1 MQALLIYD
9 IPDDKI
15 RKKIADICL
24 DYGLLRIQY
33 SAFTGYLTATRRTEL
48 YRKIEKILGKK
59 PGNVQIFTICQKDL
73 EQRVEIINV

>member
-9 IPDDKI
+9 IPNDKI
-15 RKKIADICL
+15 RKKIADTCL

-33 SAFTGYLTATRRTEL
+33 SAFTGYLTTTRRTEL

-59 PGNVQIFTICQKDL
+59 PGNVQIFSICQKDL
-73 EQRVEIINV
+73 DQRVEIINA